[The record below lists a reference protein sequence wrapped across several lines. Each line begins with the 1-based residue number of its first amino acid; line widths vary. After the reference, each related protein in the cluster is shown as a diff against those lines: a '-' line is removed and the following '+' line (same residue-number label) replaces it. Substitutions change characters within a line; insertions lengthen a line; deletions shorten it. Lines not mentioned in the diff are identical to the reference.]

1 MSTITY
7 YYCYK
12 LLRKIGAFRK
22 NVIQEHYKV
31 LYYKII
37 NLKNPN
43 YFANN
48 NIL

>member
-1 MSTITY
+1 MSTIT

-31 LYYKII
+31 LYYHKKKIH
-37 NLKNPN
+37 
-43 YFANN
+43 
-48 NIL
+48 